1 MRKILQEFNKQQ
13 QQHEQIVGQ
22 VLNGM
27 AKISL
32 NSSQKKELLRFKFK
46 QKKNAKYKIISLFR
60 QIILISQKFSKVI
73 VFRGKCRKCVSIIVV
88 FVIKAVHVIFLFLHV
103 S

>member
-13 QQHEQIVGQ
+13 HERIVGQ

-32 NSSQKKELLRFKFK
+32 NSSKKKELLRFKFK
-46 QKKNAKYKIISLFR
+46 QKKMQN
-60 QIILISQKFSKVI
+60 
-73 VFRGKCRKCVSIIVV
+73 
-88 FVIKAVHVIFLFLHV
+88 IK
-103 S
+103 

>member
-1 MRKILQEFNKQQ
+1 MRKILQEFNK

-32 NSSQKKELLRFKFK
+32 NSSQKKG
-46 QKKNAKYKIISLFR
+46 
-60 QIILISQKFSKVI
+60 I
-73 VFRGKCRKCVSIIVV
+73 VEI
-88 FVIKAVHVIFLFLHV
+88 
-103 S
+103 